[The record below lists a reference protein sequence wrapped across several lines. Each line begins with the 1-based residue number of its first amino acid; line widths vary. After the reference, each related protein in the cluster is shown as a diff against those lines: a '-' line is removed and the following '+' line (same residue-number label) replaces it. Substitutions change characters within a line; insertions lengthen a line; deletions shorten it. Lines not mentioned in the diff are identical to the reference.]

1 MLLESFTGHHRRLPG
16 VKSFHRHSYLVIHDC
31 FVGRAQ
37 NAATISLSY
46 VGVTLTDGERNQ
58 EGGIVGRRWSSG
70 GGHHLPFPQS
80 EYDTC
85 NRQQSEQSK
94 LQNLAGQ
101 HTDVLENL
109 TPTVRKQV
117 EVLRDIQNWTHN

>member
-1 MLLESFTGHHRRLPG
+1 MNSKYSSFCLLYKL
-16 VKSFHRHSYLVIHDC
+16 VCYLFLFKTRKC
-31 FVGRAQ
+31 R
-37 NAATISLSY
+37 
-46 VGVTLTDGERNQ
+46 DGERNQ
-58 EGGIVGRRWSSG
+58 EGDIVGRRWSSG

-85 NRQQSEQSK
+85 NRQQSEHSK

-109 TPTVRKQV
+109 IPTVRKQV
-117 EVLRDIQNWTHN
+117 EVLRDIQSEHDEIGAKIF